1 MSEIPQDRSLDS
13 ILALKFEGY
22 KFVSKRCQRY
32 QTDIFQTRLLLKKTI
47 CLRGESAAK
56 IFYDLE
62 KFTRK
67 KAAPERVKKTL
78 FGKGGV
84 QGMDGDAHRH
94 RKQMFMS
101 LMSDEGIQRLADLT
115 KEQWLAYARKWS
127 QMDRVVLFDEARE
140 VFCRASCIWTGVPIS
155 ESEVKRRTKD
165 LGAMI
170 DGSGAVGLKH
180 WQGRRSR
187 KRTEKWIE
195 EIIQQ
200 VRNNQLEISKS
211 SALYAIANHR
221 NLDGALLDKH
231 TAAVELIN
239 ILRPTVAIARYVV
252 FAVLA
257 LHEYPE
263 CRQKLQDGGDKY
275 CEWFVSEV
283 RRYYPFFPFAVAVV
297 SQDFN
302 WRGYH
307 FPQGRR
313 VLLDLYGT
321 NHDPKLWFNP
331 EDFYPERFDEWNE
344 SQFSFIPQ
352 GGGDYYINHRCPG
365 EWITI
370 ELMKVTLN
378 FLTQSLKY
386 NVPQQNLEISLSRMP
401 TIAKSGFAIDK
412 IELN

>member
-1 MSEIPQDRSLDS
+1 MSKIPQDRSLDS

-22 KFVSKRCQRY
+22 EFVSKRCQRY

-47 CLRGESAAK
+47 CLRGESATK
-56 IFYDLE
+56 IFYDPE
-62 KFTRK
+62 KFIRK
-67 KAAPERVKKTL
+67 QAAPKRLQKTL
-78 FGKGGV
+78 FGQGGV

-140 VFCRASCIWTGVPIS
+140 VFCRASCIWTGVPLP
-155 ESEVKRRTKD
+155 ESVVKRRTKD

-180 WQGRRSR
+180 WQARRSR
-187 KRTEKWIE
+187 KRAEKWIE
-195 EIIQQ
+195 QIIQQ

-263 CRQKLQDGGDKY
+263 CRQKLQDECLNQCADALSSIPARLQARLIIR
-275 CEWFVSEV
+275 CTTDRSI
-283 RRYYPFFPFAVAVV
+283 
-297 SQDFN
+297 
-302 WRGYH
+302 
-307 FPQGRR
+307 
-313 VLLDLYGT
+313 LL
-321 NHDPKLWFNP
+321 
-331 EDFYPERFDEWNE
+331 
-344 SQFSFIPQ
+344 
-352 GGGDYYINHRCPG
+352 
-365 EWITI
+365 
-370 ELMKVTLN
+370 
-378 FLTQSLKY
+378 
-386 NVPQQNLEISLSRMP
+386 
-401 TIAKSGFAIDK
+401 
-412 IELN
+412 